1 MPEAM
6 LPDKRA
12 VRRAFERAAEGYE
25 RSAALQ
31 REVGARLLAHLDPI
45 RVAPARLLDLGS
57 GPGAFFEPLAKRFAG
72 AEIVA
77 IDLAFNMLRAAQRR
91 MPWWRRALS
100 ARAPRLICADAE
112 SLPLRGSSAQL
123 VFSNLALQWCAPAA
137 VFAECARVLETG
149 GLMLFSTFGPDTLK
163 ELRDAFATVDGGAHV
178 NSFVDMHDLGDGLVQ
193 AGFADPVME
202 MEMLTLE
209 YASVEAIARELKAIG
224 GHNALP
230 GRARGL
236 SGRHR
241 WARMVEHYERL
252 RREGSLP
259 ATFEVIYGH
268 AWKGAPRRAPDGR
281 QVVDFHPPFA
291 R

>member
-12 VRRAFERAAEGYE
+12 VRRAVERAAEGYE

-268 AWKGAPRRAPDGR
+268 AWKGAPRRALDGR

>member
-12 VRRAFERAAEGYE
+12 VLRAFERAAEGYE

>member
-1 MPEAM
+1 MPEAI
-6 LPDKRA
+6 LPEKRA

-31 REVGARLLAHLDPI
+31 REVGARLLAHLDPM

-57 GPGAFFEPLAKRFAG
+57 GPGAFFEPLAKRFAD

-77 IDLAFNMLRAAQRR
+77 IDLAFNMLRVARR
-91 MPWWRRALS
+91 RTPWWRRALLT
-100 ARAPRLICADAE
+100 RAPRLICADAE
-112 SLPLRGSSAQL
+112 RLPLRGGSAQL

-163 ELRDAFATVDGGAHV
+163 ELRDAFAMVDAGAHV

-236 SGRHR
+236 AGRHR

-281 QVVDFHPPFA
+281 PVVDFHPPFA

>member
-123 VFSNLALQWCAPAA
+123 VFSNLALQWCAPPA

-268 AWKGAPRRAPDGR
+268 AWKGAPRRAHDGR
-281 QVVDFHPPFA
+281 HVVDFHPPFA